1 MKYAKLVTPLFLFA
15 LLMTAYSGQL
25 EATETGSITGNVYC
39 DQDKNG
45 ICDCEEGGLKN
56 IHVQIFV
63 EHCGGTALQTVS
75 TDEKGNFAFSSFN
88 PGTYFVAVDLD
99 YVCGGRVPTTTN
111 CQQVKLVNGET
122 INLPAFGYSE
132 FGQ

>member
-1 MKYAKLVTPLFLFA
+1 MNHAKLAITLFLFG
-15 LLMTAYSGQL
+15 LLMATYSGQIT
-25 EATETGSITGNVYC
+25 ATETGSITGNVYC
-39 DQDKNG
+39 DHDKNG

-75 TDEKGNFAFSSFN
+75 TNEQGNFAFSSFD
-88 PGTYFVAVDLD
+88 PGTYFVSVDLD

-122 INLPAFGYSE
+122 VNLPAFGYSE